1 MDPVVVSE
9 VPDRVL
15 ALGCH
20 VVIYV
25 GLAFEDD
32 ACVDEENEGEED
44 RIY

>member
-9 VPDRVL
+9 VSDRVQ
-15 ALGCH
+15 ALGSH
-20 VVIYV
+20 VLIYV

-32 ACVDEENEGEED
+32 ASVDEENEGEED